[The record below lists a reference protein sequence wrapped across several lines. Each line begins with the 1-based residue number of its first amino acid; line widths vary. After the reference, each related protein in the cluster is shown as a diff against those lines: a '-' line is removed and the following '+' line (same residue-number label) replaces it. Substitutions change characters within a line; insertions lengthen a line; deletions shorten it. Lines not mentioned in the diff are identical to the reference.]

1 MRDDGTTSDIIGN
14 VPSPFPHNRA
24 NVLFGFCTIAARFS
38 SNVNKKEGI
47 LLGAFFLFYNLIPLF
62 VELIELLEAVAV
74 DDFL

>member
-1 MRDDGTTSDIIGN
+1 MRDDGTTLILLGM
-14 VPSPFPHNRA
+14 PSLFPHNRA

-47 LLGAFFLFYNLIPLF
+47 LSGAFFLFYNLIPLF

>member
-1 MRDDGTTSDIIGN
+1 MRDDGTTLILLGM
-14 VPSPFPHNRA
+14 PSPFPHNRA
-24 NVLFGFCTIAARFS
+24 NVPFGYCTIAARFS